1 MSGVANASSPSG
13 ETANEL
19 WRIEQ
24 HGIDAIPDDERSG
37 QARDLFWVW
46 LGGNI
51 SLTYLII
58 GGALVGLGLGFWAAV
73 GAIVLGNLLY
83 VLVGLGGITG
93 PRAGTATMVV
103 SRAAFGQRGNLVP
116 TALAWLSAVGWQAV
130 FLVLSAFA
138 AFSLAGEAGITVGT
152 GVKVVLLA
160 VLVVLT
166 YGAAVLGHATILF
179 LQKVFTFLLGAIMI
193 GVAIQVAS
201 KGHVHYAPKELAAST
216 KLATFCLGTIII
228 AALPLSFANY
238 PADYSRYLPR
248 ATPGRAIVGWTVLG
262 NLIPAI
268 VISIVG
274 VLAASVAD
282 LADPVGG
289 LKPLLASWYFAPFLV
304 VVIGGSVTNN
314 FLNTYTS
321 GLTLLALGVRL
332 PRWKT
337 IIIDCVIATALSV
350 YAIFFY
356 DFTTAFTEFLSLMII
371 WLAPW
376 CAVFLVD
383 AMLRRFRYSTS
394 DLLDAR
400 GGRYWFTGG
409 VNRAG
414 FASFLLGAVATFFT
428 TNAVRWQ
435 SPLSTHLLGGA
446 DLSIPVG
453 LLVAGGAYY
462 ALARRQSA
470 PQMAPVAEGAGV

>member
-1 MSGVANASSPSG
+1 
-13 ETANEL
+13 
-19 WRIEQ
+19 
-24 HGIDAIPDDERSG
+24 
-37 QARDLFWVW
+37 
-46 LGGNI
+46 
-51 SLTYLII
+51 
-58 GGALVGLGLGFWAAV
+58 
-73 GAIVLGNLLY
+73 
-83 VLVGLGGITG
+83 
-93 PRAGTATMVV
+93 
-103 SRAAFGQRGNLVP
+103 
-116 TALAWLSAVGWQAV
+116 
-130 FLVLSAFA
+130 
-138 AFSLAGEAGITVGT
+138 VGT
-152 GVKVVLLA
+152 GVKAVLLVA
-160 VLVVLT
+160 LVMLT

-179 LQKVFTFLLGAIMI
+179 LQKIFTFLLGAIMI
-193 GVAIQVAS
+193 GVAIQVAA
-201 KGHVHYAPKELAAST
+201 KGHIDYQPKAPAASST
-216 KLATFCLGTIII
+216 LATFCLGTIIV
-228 AALPLSFANY
+228 AALPLSLSNY

-248 ATPGRAIVGWTVLG
+248 ATSARAIVGWTVLG

-268 VISIVG
+268 AISIVG

-321 GLTLLALGVRL
+321 GLTLLALGIRL

-356 DFTTAFTEFLSLMII
+356 DFTTAFTAFLSLMII

-383 AMLRRFRYSTS
+383 GMVRRFRYSAS
-394 DLLDAR
+394 DLLAAK
-400 GGRYWFTGG
+400 GGRYWFAGG

-414 FASFLLGAVATFFT
+414 FTSFLIGAVATFLT
-428 TNAVRWQ
+428 TNATKWQ

-453 LLVAGGAYY
+453 MVVAGGAYY
-462 ALARRQSA
+462 ALARRA
-470 PQMAPVAEGAGV
+470 LALGTEPLAEGAGA